1 MPNHAFCLL
10 LYTQVKQQSA
20 STSRKE
26 KEKAQ
31 IELDHANTLSAL
43 KKEHMLKMT
52 ELKAQHTAERREL
65 RSELAKWENG
75 VSLLHI
81 MT

>member
-1 MPNHAFCLL
+1 M
-10 LYTQVKQQSA
+10 KQSA
-20 STSRKE
+20 STFRKE

-31 IELDHANTLSAL
+31 IELDHASKLSAL
-43 KKEHMLKMT
+43 KKKHKLKMT
-52 ELKAQHTAERREL
+52 ALKAEHTAERKKL

>member
-1 MPNHAFCLL
+1 VLL
-10 LYTQVKQQSA
+10 LLTQVKQSA
-20 STSRKE
+20 STFRKE

-31 IELDHANTLSAL
+31 TELDHASKLSAL
-43 KKEHMLKMT
+43 KKKHKLKMT
-52 ELKAQHTAERREL
+52 ALKAEHTAERKKL